1 MTEGDLWLL
10 QGWCGVAPLR
20 ATWWGMT
27 PGVYAGSAPH
37 RLGEQ
42 DKAASFRLGGG
53 GHLAVS
59 SLLGVP
65 TAALDKLP
73 QSDAELTHHARHTRA
88 ARWGD

>member
-1 MTEGDLWLL
+1 MVTLE
-10 QGWCGVAPLR
+10 
-20 ATWWGMT
+20 
-27 PGVYAGSAPH
+27 VYAGLAPH

-53 GHLAVS
+53 GRLAVS
-59 SLLGVP
+59 PLPQVP

-73 QSDAELTHHARHTRA
+73 RSDAELTHHARHTRA